1 LDAIVTVAFPLT
13 REIIP
18 FPPRLVRPRHGYVAG
33 VGWVPSRSVVA
44 VCPERKVKVYQ
55 VGEKVEARR

>member
-1 LDAIVTVAFPLT
+1 
-13 REIIP
+13 
-18 FPPRLVRPRHGYVAG
+18 